1 MSDEAAAKQAAIE
14 EKRRAARR
22 ARILNASGSRLD
34 AICGLVGSPNS
45 NGSTDAD
52 AAVASDEGHQH
63 AATSTPS
70 EADVSSSYDPK
81 VLPLLSESPLLPDSS
96 TIPFTDNSKA
106 TKSRTS
112 NRDTTPST
120 TLPVQATP
128 ATSKSAPMMSA
139 LKDQSEPAPKAN
151 DLKRKQALV
160 LGIILAIS
168 LAFVEIKFP
177 KYASTARMAFWAMDM
192 IMWVGVFASG
202 ANNLPS
208 SVTLLLTSLFSSN
221 PDLANVVKRTLSQ
234 VIGWSQAVY
243 HVLQEWLIAQFIIIM
258 FTAIKSRIAA

>member
-1 MSDEAAAKQAAIE
+1 MSDEAAAKQAALE

-45 NGSTDAD
+45 QGAVDAD
-52 AAVASDEGHQH
+52 APATSDEGHQH
-63 AATSTPS
+63 GETSSTSTS
-70 EADVSSSYDPK
+70 ALSSSYDPK
-81 VLPLLSESPLLPDSS
+81 VLPLLSESPVLTESS
-96 TIPFTDNSKA
+96 TTAPSDSSKA

-112 NRDTTPST
+112 TRDATSAPTSYGST
-120 TLPVQATP
+120 TSSPETP
-128 ATSKSAPMMSA
+128 APIMAA
-139 LKDQSEPAPKAN
+139 LKEKAEPTPKAN

-160 LGIILAIS
+160 VGVLLAVL

-192 IMWVGVFASG
+192 LMWVGVFVSG

-208 SVTLLLTSLFSSN
+208 SATLLITTFFSSN
-221 PDLANVVKRTLSQ
+221 PELAEVVKKTLSQ
-234 VIGWSQAVY
+234 VVGWSQAVF
-243 HVLQEWLIAQFIIIM
+243 HVLQEWLIAQFIIIL
-258 FTAIKSRIAA
+258 FSAFKARIGA